1 MSETEDNSYEAHE
14 RRKRAL
20 TERLRACQQDEI
32 VGVVDP
38 SGGGVVR
45 VRSGDETEWTLVA
58 CLCPWR
64 IAGQAMK
71 ESKLHLEL
79 KADAATLDETQNALK
94 VHDVVRLRAQI
105 IEDASGQRADGLLKV
120 VIGTETRDEELSAQA
135 LARQKPVTFTDDL
148 LGEFTLNRSVGWF
161 GGKPLWMGKRIR
173 LSLSVDTSVNADAFL
188 KTAHL
193 IWSAQKEWDQRARA
207 VAVRDLLKLKNSAW
221 LDTDEGE
228 TELSAAQFSAKIE
241 CESVNISDDEDITF
255 YYNDGDLF
263 LGHSIQI
270 SATISDGPTDAQI
283 VG

>member
-1 MSETEDNSYEAHE
+1 M
-14 RRKRAL
+14 
-20 TERLRACQQDEI
+20 I
-32 VGVVDP
+32 
-38 SGGGVVR
+38 
-45 VRSGDETEWTLVA
+45 
-58 CLCPWR
+58 
-64 IAGQAMK
+64 
-71 ESKLHLEL
+71 
-79 KADAATLDETQNALK
+79 
-94 VHDVVRLRAQI
+94 
-105 IEDASGQRADGLLKV
+105 LL
-120 VIGTETRDEELSAQA
+120 S
-135 LARQKPVTFTDDL
+135 
-148 LGEFTLNRSVGWF
+148 
-161 GGKPLWMGKRIR
+161 
-173 LSLSVDTSVNADAFL
+173 ADAFL